1 MGACSCA
8 VKMDFP
14 KQHRKLEPGQFQ
26 SGHVAQGGGAR
37 DFSLQRGDSVPRGA
51 SERMLRMSWHPH
63 SVSHVAPQKTA
74 LSGNEGQAA

>member
-37 DFSLQRGDSVPRGA
+37 ERRGDCRY
-51 SERMLRMSWHPH
+51 L
-63 SVSHVAPQKTA
+63 APT
-74 LSGNEGQAA
+74 L

>member
-1 MGACSCA
+1 MHGRKFGSQLPGSRGKDGDEMP
-8 VKMDFP
+8 VLQ
-14 KQHRKLEPGQFQ
+14 KQTVTPEQP
-26 SGHVAQGGGAR
+26 